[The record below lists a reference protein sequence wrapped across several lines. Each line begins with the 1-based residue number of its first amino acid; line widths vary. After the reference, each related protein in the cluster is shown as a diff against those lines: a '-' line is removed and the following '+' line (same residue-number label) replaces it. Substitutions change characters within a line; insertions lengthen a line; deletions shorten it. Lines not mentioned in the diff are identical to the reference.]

1 MWPDVWFVN
10 SINIKL
16 SLKGYFDLCP
26 FQLSWEEISM
36 DFIVRLPKSMGTM
49 SNGYDTILVVVD
61 RLSKYYHLISLKHPY
76 SVLSVAEFFMKE
88 VVKLHGIPTF
98 IVSDRDPIF
107 LSLFWKEL
115 FQLQGTKLNM
125 STAYHP
131 ESDGQVEVL
140 NKILETCI
148 IFV

>member
-1 MWPDVWFVN
+1 
-10 SINIKL
+10 
-16 SLKGYFDLCP
+16 
-26 FQLSWEEISM
+26 
-36 DFIVRLPKSMGTM
+36 MGTM